1 MSARFTVCS
10 MSLHEK
16 HRFPRRLGVAAPI
29 GRRTCFRGIL
39 HRGGCRLPRRRPA
52 QCAALAGGFPAAWR
66 RGPGGESR
74 PRPAGQTV
82 GQPGEDHP
90 PLAQRLSD
98 RARLPDRAVDRR
110 TARPTH
116 RAGMGHS
123 PSPPLPGDL
132 AAAAGVHPPEAAAG
146 EPRAQRRS
154 GRPLARPGLAAH
166 QKKARRCGACLLW
179 MDESGLLMAPLVR
192 RSWAVRGQ
200 PPEQEQKAGHREKVA
215 VAAALWLPPAR
226 DRLHLAY
233 RTLVNGYFTNLEVAE
248 FLLCAVEGLPDPVI
262 AMWDC
267 GNMHKGP
274 PIRELV
280 DQAQGRLAIE
290 SVPPYS
296 PELMPVEF
304 LWSWLKYGRLCNF
317 APRDAARLNE
327 VIAGELDPIQEDQEL
342 LQSFFHRSALRLPRT
357 LLS

>member
-1 MSARFTVCS
+1 
-10 MSLHEK
+10 
-16 HRFPRRLGVAAPI
+16 
-29 GRRTCFRGIL
+29 
-39 HRGGCRLPRRRPA
+39 
-52 QCAALAGGFPAAWR
+52 
-66 RGPGGESR
+66 
-74 PRPAGQTV
+74 
-82 GQPGEDHP
+82 
-90 PLAQRLSD
+90 
-98 RARLPDRAVDRR
+98 
-110 TARPTH
+110 
-116 RAGMGHS
+116 
-123 PSPPLPGDL
+123 
-132 AAAAGVHPPEAAAG
+132 
-146 EPRAQRRS
+146 
-154 GRPLARPGLAAH
+154 
-166 QKKARRCGACLLW
+166 
-179 MDESGLLMAPLVR
+179 MAPLVR

-290 SVPPYS
+290 PVPPYS

>member
-1 MSARFTVCS
+1 MRSIGSPAA
-10 MSLHEK
+10 LEW
-16 HRFPRRLGVAAPI
+16 RRQLAVVRVSEGYSTEEVADFLGVDPRSVRRWLAA
-29 GRRTCFRGIL
+29 FRQHGDAGL
-39 HRGGCRLPRRRPA
+39 AANPVPGRPA
-52 QCAALAGGFPAAWR
+52 KLSASQEKIIRRWLNDCPTEHGFPTELWTAAR
-66 RGPGGESR
+66 
-74 PRPAGQTV
+74 
-82 GQPGEDHP
+82 
-90 PLAQRLSD
+90 LAQLIEQEWD
-98 RARLPDRAVDRR
+98 IHL
-110 TARPTH
+110 H
-116 RAGMGHS
+116 
-123 PSPPLPGDL
+123 PGYL